1 MSAFN
6 LSQIIRLIA
15 KANESGI
22 SLTFSDNELSVN
34 FKKGETVNQLI
45 LAELK
50 ANKENLITYFKN
62 YSTQQNQVVSLIEKF
77 NRADIVNIPLSFSQE
92 RLWFIDQLE
101 GSIPY
106 HLPTVLHLK
115 GEVNIDALDYAFKSI
130 VNRHEILRTVIYEK
144 NGQGFQKVINENRSE
159 LKIIDGAGYKANKP
173 ALQGFIRQ
181 LIREPFDL
189 SKDQKLRA
197 SLIKIDKDEYI
208 LVATMHH
215 IASDAWSSSV
225 LVKEVAEFYTAFV
238 EKRDSRL
245 KPLTI
250 QYADFA
256 VWQRSYLQGET
267 LQSKL
272 EYWKTKLQEAETL
285 NLSTDF
291 NRPTIQSNSGA
302 TYRFEINNSVS
313 DKLIKLSK
321 DSGCTLFM
329 TLLSVYKVLL
339 CKYSGQYDISVGT
352 SMASR
357 EQAELES
364 LIGFFV
370 NTLVLRDILDP
381 QEVFSEFLQKVKNT
395 TVQAYE
401 HQDVPFEKVVEAT
414 VKERDPSRNPL
425 FQVMLVLVN
434 TPEVSALQLD
444 KMQLERENYEANI
457 SKFDFTFFLNETPE
471 GLIGAVQ
478 YSTDLFKSSTIHRMV
493 DHFITLLTSITEN
506 PQQRLQD
513 IVSIATKLPS
523 KGLLINRFWSTHRN
537 LSSRIKPLPSCLNG
551 RRLKPLIK
559 RP

>member
-6 LSQIIRLIA
+6 LSEIIRLIA

-22 SLTFSDNELSVN
+22 SLTFSENELSVN

-159 LKIIDGAGYKANKP
+159 LQIIDGAGYKANKS
-173 ALQGFIRQ
+173 ALQEFIRQ
-181 LIREPFDL
+181 LIRESFDL

-245 KPLTI
+245 APL
-250 QYADFA
+250 
-256 VWQRSYLQGET
+256 
-267 LQSKL
+267 
-272 EYWKTKLQEAETL
+272 
-285 NLSTDF
+285 
-291 NRPTIQSNSGA
+291 
-302 TYRFEINNSVS
+302 
-313 DKLIKLSK
+313 
-321 DSGCTLFM
+321 
-329 TLLSVYKVLL
+329 
-339 CKYSGQYDISVGT
+339 
-352 SMASR
+352 
-357 EQAELES
+357 
-364 LIGFFV
+364 
-370 NTLVLRDILDP
+370 
-381 QEVFSEFLQKVKNT
+381 
-395 TVQAYE
+395 
-401 HQDVPFEKVVEAT
+401 
-414 VKERDPSRNPL
+414 
-425 FQVMLVLVN
+425 
-434 TPEVSALQLD
+434 
-444 KMQLERENYEANI
+444 
-457 SKFDFTFFLNETPE
+457 
-471 GLIGAVQ
+471 
-478 YSTDLFKSSTIHRMV
+478 
-493 DHFITLLTSITEN
+493 
-506 PQQRLQD
+506 
-513 IVSIATKLPS
+513 
-523 KGLLINRFWSTHRN
+523 
-537 LSSRIKPLPSCLNG
+537 
-551 RRLKPLIK
+551 
-559 RP
+559 